1 MARSNYNGGSAT
13 LLITVEHTWGE
24 ARTRVDIRLANGL
37 PAAPFTVPSS
47 DPNVLREL
55 GQALIGAADQFAADD
70 DVTEP
75 EAQPEAPRPAGKVQA
90 DDVDHR
96 GTTGAERQ
104 VLAALSPTEPRTPA
118 ELKRRMP
125 GATPVATVR
134 SLLGSLQS
142 KGLARPAAD
151 LATLEAGRPT
161 PWVSAGAGV
170 AHSDA
175 ERQASL
181 EAAQADL
188 AASLPEVDKY
198 ARLPLTTAERAA
210 WYALRRTSGRKVSS
224 VAEAIGLSEGTT
236 QTLLESLEAQGYA
249 RQYDHHTLG
258 VMWRNA
264 DPEGAAVAIPQ
275 RPWQAAYD
283 HARHDGASHADA
295 MAVADRAEAAVH
307 ATRAGAR

>member
-1 MARSNYNGGSAT
+1 MARSTYSGGT
-13 LLITVEHTWGE
+13 VTERITVEHTWGSDE
-24 ARTRVDIRLANGL
+24 RHVVVNVVLPGGHPVARLAM
-37 PAAPFTVPSS
+37 PADVM
-47 DPNVLREL
+47 REV

-75 EAQPEAPRPAGKVQA
+75 EVAPEAARPAGKVQT

-96 GTTGAERQ
+96 GATMAERR
-104 VLAALSPTEPRTPA
+104 VLAALSGTQPRTPA

-125 GATPVATVR
+125 GATPVGTVR
-134 SLLGSLQS
+134 SLLGSLQA

-151 LATLEAGRPT
+151 LATEPGATG
-161 PWVSAGAGV
+161 WVSVGAGV

-181 EAAQADL
+181 EAAQANL

-198 ARLPLTTAERAA
+198 VALPLTTAERTV
-210 WYALRRTSGRKVSS
+210 WYALRVTSGRKVS
-224 VAEAIGLSEGTT
+224 AISTATGLSEGTV

-249 RQYDHHTLG
+249 RQYTHDTLG
-258 VMWRNA
+258 VMWRSA
-264 DPEGAAVAIPQ
+264 DPEGATIPQ

-307 ATRAGAR
+307 ATRGGAR